1 MSSPVRHVH
10 SWCMFITLG
19 SVGLTYCKMC
29 LTDLNN
35 KNVFH
40 FTRPSFFLPFL
51 LFLFS
56 FLCWMYLDVNDVA
69 LYCKLRNSQN
79 VTANFTSGRWAL
91 CFVVF
96 FFLFRW
102 LKDKVLFK
110 CLKIFW
116 LNAVSP
122 LHPTL
127 WFSFFFFF
135 FLMLLLSFLFNDRN

>member
-29 LTDLNN
+29 LTGLNN

-96 FFLFRW
+96 FF
-102 LKDKVLFK
+102 
-110 CLKIFW
+110 CLGGWRTKSC
-116 LNAVSP
+116 LNVWKYSDWTQCLLYTQLYGSA
-122 LHPTL
+122 
-127 WFSFFFFF
+127 FFF